1 VRKPMEPRQ
10 QILEI
15 PRALRETL
23 EKGRPEYD
31 ALVRRTRWGEGP
43 LYLCGCGASALVSL
57 GGAYAFESLL
67 GWPVVAREAKTF
79 ESYALSVLRP
89 RSVVLIISASG
100 EAPEALELARAARA
114 RGATVLALTGT
125 SDNALAR
132 AADGAFLT
140 RADPTDEAATTA
152 VCQHA
157 ALIYVALVAAQVLKR
172 HNPQWD
178 LLEDEFEELPERVE
192 WALAQL
198 SDAIR
203 SLGAELKGL
212 GQFGVVG
219 AGFYHAPAIRGAWRM
234 KKLAGLHATGMNAA
248 EFRSLE
254 PVKPG
259 HTFLLLSGSRAKM
272 KRIVHEAAAQAKIE
286 GARILSVT
294 DSNDRELLERSE
306 VAVLLPTLMEPAGAT
321 LTLALLEWLAV
332 EASREPRRDHETA
345 RSKPLPGSAKD
356 QDSGGQRKGE

>member
-1 VRKPMEPRQ
+1 MEHRE
-10 QILEI
+10 QIMEI

-43 LYLCGCGASALVSL
+43 VYLCGCGASALVSP

-67 GWPVVAREAKTF
+67 GWPAVAREAKTF

-100 EAPEALELARAARA
+100 EAPEALELARAADM
-114 RGATVLALTGT
+114 RGATVLALTG
-125 SDNALAR
+125 SSASALAR
-132 AADGAFLT
+132 AAEGAFLT
-140 RADPTDEAATTA
+140 RAELADEAATTA

-157 ALIYVALVAAQVLKR
+157 ALIYAALVAAQVLR
-172 HNPQWD
+172 RPRPQED
-178 LLEDEFEELPERVE
+178 LLEEELQELPQRVA
-192 WALAQL
+192 WAFTQL
-198 SDAIR
+198 LDAIR
-203 SLGAELKGL
+203 SLGAELRGL

-219 AGFYHAPAIRGAWRM
+219 SGFYLAPALRGAWRM
-234 KKLAGLHATGMNAA
+234 RALAGLRATAMNAL
-248 EFRSLE
+248 ELRSWE

-259 HTFLLLSGSRAKM
+259 DTFLFLSGARSKM
-272 KRIVHEAAAQAKIE
+272 KKVVHEAVARAKIA

-294 DSNDRELLERSE
+294 DKNDRELLERSE
-306 VAVLLPTLMEPAGAT
+306 VAVLLPSLMEPAGAT

-332 EASREPRRDHETA
+332 EASRQPRPEREKTRAKSLSH
-345 RSKPLPGSAKD
+345 RAKD
-356 QDSGGQRKGE
+356 HDAGGAGKGE